1 MINIKTMPAVEP
13 NDAELVAE
21 SLSGSRDAFRR
32 IVERYQTL
40 ICSLAYSATGNVSRS
55 EDMAQETFIAAWKQ
69 LGALREPAKLRA
81 WLCGIARHRIQ
92 KTFERDGR
100 EPALNAAPLDDAHDS
115 PAVEALPSEQTISR
129 EEEAILWRSLE
140 KMPELYREPLI
151 LYYREHQSIEHV
163 AVALDLTEDAV
174 KQRLSRGRKLL
185 QDEVQMFVEGA
196 LRRTAPGQA
205 FSGAVI
211 AMLPLAAGSAATA
224 GMGVGAKGT
233 AAVKSGFLAAWLLPL
248 APFLGIVAGVGSQCL
263 IIRSTTTDR
272 RDRLQQSIIVI
283 AFWIIYLGLAAGGEY
298 TMQALGWHFGWT
310 DRTRFVTQICF
321 WWFFILV
328 TITFLNVVVQWATAK
343 RQQRIAAGEIPP
355 PSTTPLKPSTLALVV
370 MGGYLLFSWMI
381 RLTWMAHDP
390 LATGI
395 AAGTML
401 MLALWS
407 FVKLRGK
414 SAAAVG
420 PILGQHLNL
429 FGLVILAIMNLRA
442 DVWVARA
449 YGVTVAEAHTL
460 QPIWIIPVLTLA
472 LIAWTALVFILTK
485 SSERE
490 KTFNIQ
496 RPASHIK

>member
-1 MINIKTMPAVEP
+1 MMTLKTMPALEQD
-13 NDAELVAE
+13 DAELVAE
-21 SLSGSRDAFRR
+21 SLEGSRDAFRR

-40 ICSLAYSATGNVSRS
+40 ICSLSYSATGNVSRS

-92 KTFERDGR
+92 KCLLRDGR
-100 EPALNAAPLDDAHDS
+100 EPALNAAPLEDAHDS
-115 PAVEALPSEQTISR
+115 PAIEALPSEQAISR

-140 KMPELYREPLI
+140 KIPELYREPLI

-174 KQRLSRGRKLL
+174 KQRLVRGRKLL
-185 QDEVQMFVEGA
+185 QDEVQTFVEGA

-205 FSGAVI
+205 FSGAVL

-224 GMGVGAKGT
+224 SVGAGAKGT
-233 AAVKSGFLAAWLLPL
+233 AVAKSGFLAAWLLPL
-248 APFLGIVAGVGSQCL
+248 APFLGIAAGVGAQCL

-272 RDRLQQSIIVI
+272 KDRLKQSVIVI
-283 AFWIIYLGLAAGGEY
+283 AFWIIYLGLVTCGEFALR
-298 TMQALGWHFGWT
+298 ALGRHFEWSE
-310 DRTRFVTQICF
+310 RVRFVA
-321 WWFFILV
+321 
-328 TITFLNVVVQWATAK
+328 TIGFYWVVLIITIMFLNVAVQWATAK
-343 RQQRIAAGEIPP
+343 RRERIAAGEIPP
-355 PSTTPLKPSTLALVV
+355 PPTTPLKPGTLALVV
-370 MGGYLLFSWMI
+370 AGGYLLFTWVI

-395 AAGTML
+395 VAGTML
-401 MLALWS
+401 VLGVRS
-407 FVKLRGK
+407 FFQLRGK

-420 PILGQHLNL
+420 PALGQHFNL
-429 FGLVILAIMNLRA
+429 VGLMILAILNLRA

-449 YGVTVAEAHTL
+449 YGVTVAEAHNL

-472 LIAWTALVFILTK
+472 LIAWTALVFTLTK
-485 SSERE
+485 PKQGALTTDGRG
-490 KTFNIQ
+490 
-496 RPASHIK
+496 

>member
-1 MINIKTMPAVEP
+1 MMTFKTMPVLEQ
-13 NDAELVAE
+13 NDADLVAE
-21 SLSGSRDAFRR
+21 SLDGSRDAFRR

-92 KTFERDGR
+92 KCLLRDGR
-100 EPALNAAPLDDAHDS
+100 EPALNAAPLEDAHDA
-115 PAVEALPSEQTISR
+115 PAIEALPSEQAISR

-140 KMPELYREPLI
+140 KIPELYREPLI
-151 LYYREHQSIEHV
+151 LYYREHQSIEYV

-174 KQRLSRGRKLL
+174 KQRLVRGRKML
-185 QDEVQMFVEGA
+185 QDEVQTFVEGA

-205 FSGAVI
+205 FSGAVL

-224 GMGVGAKGT
+224 GVGAGAKGT

-248 APFLGIVAGVGSQCL
+248 APLLGIAAGAGAQCL
-263 IIRSTTTDR
+263 IARSTTTDR
-272 RDRLQQSIIVI
+272 KDRLTQIAVIVT
-283 AFWIIYLGLAAGGEY
+283 FWVVYLGLATGGEFA
-298 TMQALGWHFGWT
+298 MLALGRHFEWSN
-310 DRTRFVTQICF
+310 RVRFVTEIGF

-328 TITFLNVVVQWATAK
+328 TITFLNVAVQWATAK
-343 RQQRIAAGEIPP
+343 RQERIDAGEIPP
-355 PSTTPLKPSTLALVV
+355 PPTTPLKPGTLAMVV
-370 MGGYLLFSWMI
+370 AGSYLMFSWVI

-401 MLALWS
+401 VLGVRS
-407 FVKLRGK
+407 FFQLRGK
-414 SAAAVG
+414 AATAVG
-420 PILGQHLNL
+420 LALGWHFNL
-429 FGLVILAIMNLRA
+429 VGLMILAILNLRA

-449 YGVTVAEAHTL
+449 YGVTVAEAHNL
-460 QPIWIIPVLTLA
+460 QPIWIIPFLTLA
-472 LIAWTALVFILTK
+472 LVAWTALVIALTK
-485 SSERE
+485 PKHEVSPR
-490 KTFNIQ
+490 
-496 RPASHIK
+496 